1 MATSDHEQSLREATT
16 VFQQN
21 GSQRSLC
28 SLSRENFN
36 GHPLPIT
43 NRFPYK
49 IAQIETIKTVYWLPP
64 QKTEK
69 YKYRKTVALKNNE
82 QAKKPFPLIYQSLD
96 K

>member
-1 MATSDHEQSLREATT
+1 MVPNVLCVHFPEKILTAIHFRSPT
-16 VFQQN
+16 V
-21 GSQRSLC
+21 
-28 SLSRENFN
+28 
-36 GHPLPIT
+36 
-43 NRFPYK
+43 FPYK